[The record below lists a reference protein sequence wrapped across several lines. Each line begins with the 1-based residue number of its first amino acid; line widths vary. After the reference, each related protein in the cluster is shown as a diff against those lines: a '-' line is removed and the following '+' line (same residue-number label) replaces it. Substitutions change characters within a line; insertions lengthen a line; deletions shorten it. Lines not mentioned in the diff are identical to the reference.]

1 MIEVDDKV
9 ALDVTHGFH
18 IPPKPEVLIKLKA
31 LMAHK
36 EPEMLDIADLISS
49 DVGLSAGILKAIN
62 SPLYGLDRSVSDIK
76 QAVVFL
82 GVTGTNALA
91 TAIELKRSFNQKDS
105 CISLERFWDSA
116 TEIAAVSAFIAYK
129 FKHKVI
135 VESIYTLGLF
145 HDCGIP
151 AMACNYADYKELLME
166 ANDNYEISQVEL
178 EQAKYSTDHATVGY
192 FLAKSWHLPDDLCQV
207 ILRHQER
214 DFLSQ
219 VRDEQMK
226 MGYAAIK
233 MAENIVTSCKR
244 FVAAPDWPHIKQD
257 VLDALEID
265 IDEYQDIRDDVD
277 DIINST
283 QVVL

>member
-1 MIEVDDKV
+1 MIEVDGKV
-9 ALDVTHGFH
+9 TLDVAHGFH
-18 IPPKPEVLIKLKA
+18 IPPKPEALVKLKE
-31 LMAHK
+31 LMAEK
-36 EPEMLDIADLISS
+36 EPEMLDIADLIAS
-49 DVGLSAGILKAIN
+49 DVGLSAAILKAIN

-82 GVTGTNALA
+82 GITGTNALA
-91 TAIELKRSFNQKDS
+91 TAIELKRSFKQQNS

-116 TEIAAVSAFIAYK
+116 TEVAAVSAFIANKY
-129 FKHKVI
+129 KHKVT

-151 AMACNYADYKELLME
+151 AMACNYSDYKDLLME

-178 EQAKYSTDHATVGY
+178 EQQKYSTDHATVGY

-219 VRDEQMK
+219 VKDEQMQI
-226 MGYAAIK
+226 GYAAIK

-244 FVAAPDWPHIKQD
+244 FVAAPDWPHIKQAVLD
-257 VLDALEID
+257 VLDID

-277 DIINST
+277 EMINGT
-283 QVVL
+283 KVVL